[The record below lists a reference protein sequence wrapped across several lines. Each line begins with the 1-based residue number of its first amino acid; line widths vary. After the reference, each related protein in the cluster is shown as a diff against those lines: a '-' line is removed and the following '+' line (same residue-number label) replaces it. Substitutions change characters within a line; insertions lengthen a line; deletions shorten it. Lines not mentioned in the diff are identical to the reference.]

1 MPFIA
6 CHSLLSVSHVETF
19 DDVSSVSL
27 YNNDEIHDDTLKYDE
42 NNAVHFYPHS
52 PFLHDQS
59 CQPFQND
66 QHDSGTENCELHA
79 STSYVPSI
87 PIERRSGISFLVEH
101 YRNEIQSRIIKY
113 RNEKGSGLCR
123 SPALYLYPYS
133 Y

>member
-27 YNNDEIHDDTLKYDE
+27 YNNDEIHDDTLKYAE

-52 PFLHDQS
+52 PFPHDQS

-87 PIERRSGISFLVEH
+87 PIERRSGISFLVELLL
-101 YRNEIQSRIIKY
+101 
-113 RNEKGSGLCR
+113 EKTCLE
-123 SPALYLYPYS
+123 
-133 Y
+133 